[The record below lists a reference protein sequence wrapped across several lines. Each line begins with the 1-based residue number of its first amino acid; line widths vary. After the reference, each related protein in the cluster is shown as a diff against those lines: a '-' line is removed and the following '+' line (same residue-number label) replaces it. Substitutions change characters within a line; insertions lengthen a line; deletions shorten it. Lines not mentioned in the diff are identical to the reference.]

1 MTAASPPASRPVLA
15 NLLCVG
21 SMLVWALGLASG
33 DLLTP
38 HAPPLALAALRGGL
52 AALFILPVWLAVE
65 GWAPVR
71 DAPWGRAMVVGGV
84 CLGIGAL
91 LLIHAQAATDAVTVA
106 IISATMPIVGI
117 ALECL
122 LDGRKVTARL
132 VGGLALSVVGG
143 LVALGWTGGA
153 LPLGTGALGTG
164 ALAAFAATLCFTW
177 GSRATVTALPGMTA
191 LGRTAI
197 TVVTGGIV
205 CCVAGGLGA
214 LWGAPGPDWQAFGWV
229 QLWALVAFGIGSLA
243 VSQLLWIAAI
253 RDLGIGIAS
262 LHMNAA
268 SFYVMLFVVLGGG
281 QWDWQR
287 TFGAA
292 IVVLGVMVAQGMV
305 GARR

>member
-1 MTAASPPASRPVLA
+1 MTALSATASRPVFA
-15 NLLCVG
+15 NLLCVA
-21 SMLVWALGLASG
+21 SMMVWALGLASG

-38 HAPPLALAALRGGL
+38 HVPPLALAALRGGL
-52 AALFILPVWLAVE
+52 AALFILPIWLAVE

-91 LLIHAQAATDAVTVA
+91 LLIYAQSITDAVTVA
-106 IISATMPIVGI
+106 IISATMPVVGI

-122 LDGRKVTARL
+122 LDGRKVTTTL
-132 VGGLALSVVGG
+132 VAGLALSVVGG
-143 LVALGWTGGA
+143 LVALGWTGGS
-153 LPLGTGALGTG
+153 LSLGFGALV
-164 ALAAFAATLCFTW
+164 AFGATLCFTW

-197 TVVTGGIV
+197 TVTTGGLV
-205 CCVAGGLGA
+205 CCAAGGLGV
-214 LWGAPGPDWQAFGWV
+214 LSGAPGPDWAAFGWPQV
-229 QLWALVAFGIGSLA
+229 WALVAFGIGSLA

-253 RDLGIGIAS
+253 RHLGIGIAS

-281 QWDWQR
+281 LWDWQR
-287 TFGAA
+287 TLGAA
-292 IVVLGVMVAQGMV
+292 IVALGVMVAQGMF
-305 GARR
+305 GTRK